1 MTNSI
6 DPLDLTVHNQDALE
20 ELAWAIAA
28 SQGEFALLL
37 ARCNYANLRSQLI
50 EQLQARCQPLELRL
64 ISLRQ
69 SSKTLYSCIREELES
84 GFPDALM
91 ITGFESVENLDEMLA
106 AVNSVRE
113 EFRKNY
119 PFPIVLWIT
128 EGTHRQWL
136 KLAPDFES
144 WATTTDFH
152 IHSKVLMQA
161 LHEAGDRLFATLL
174 APDIDRFYHFL
185 KQESNLGF
193 FKQEI
198 NLGFLQS
205 SEVDSALKEVL
216 TQGQILD
223 PELQACVDFGQGL
236 SATDDGEALG
246 HYQRSLEYWQT
257 QQPLRAALVLFYI
270 GYTRFKVAEKTLNP
284 EWEQVRQPL
293 QQCITMVQPEEA
305 PGLIARSITW
315 LERTLQK
322 LEDWKALETLAQ
334 RGQVIHQQYGTPI
347 LLVQDYGFLARAA
360 LEQQQWTV
368 ARQTTQQGLEILEQ
382 IPTDRRWLEQRL
394 LMFLAQAERSLNQTD
409 RAIAHLQQ
417 AQALGDQGYPKAHI
431 RALQELHDLY
441 FEQHQYL
448 EAFQTKQEQLSIE
461 QQYGIRAFVGAGR
474 LRAKR
479 EEGQAELWQIYTPVP
494 VQGKVAAE
502 IEAAGRQHD
511 LERLLERIGRN
522 DSRLIVI
529 HGNSGVGKSSLVNA
543 GLVPALRRKPIGIR
557 ANMPVVTR
565 VYTNWAEELHHQ
577 LERSLQ
583 QAGRTTEHLTA
594 IDQPSSDSLLTVFR
608 QLDAQNLR
616 LVLIFDQFEEFFFVY
631 PQPEQRR
638 SFFQFLAECLQ
649 ILSLNVVVLLRE
661 DYLHLLLECDRLPE
675 MSNTGIDIL
684 SQNVRYP
691 LGNFSPTGATAIINT
706 LIDRARIYFDPEPA
720 LIEQLV
726 QDLAEELGA
735 VRPIE
740 LQIVGAQLQA
750 DQITRLAQYQALGA
764 DPKNELVERYLADVV
779 KDCGKENDLAAQLV
793 LYLLTNENDTRPLK
807 TKAELAEN
815 MGDEASKLDL
825 VLEILSRSGLVMLLP
840 EVPADRYQLVHDYL
854 VPYIRRE
861 QTRDLLKDL
870 AEEREQRKLSDEK
883 LKHFLKRALA
893 ASMVAGMGF
902 AGLAILAVGSAQQAD
917 AQRKRAEIGEFESL
931 NQSSELQVDSGR
943 NFAALLDSFRAVER
957 LKQTDWATPDRQ
969 MQTTALLQQSIYR
982 VQERNTLD
990 RHTAQVWGV
999 SFSPDGKTIAS
1010 ASADKTV
1017 KLWNAEG
1024 KELKTLKGHTAEV
1037 YGVSFSPVG
1046 ASLSSD
1052 IGKTIAS
1059 ASLDK
1064 TVKLWNAAGK
1074 ELKTLR
1080 GHTAAVWGV
1089 SFSPDGKTIASASAD
1104 NTVKLWNAEGKELK
1118 TLKGHTAG
1126 VYGVS
1131 FSPDSKT
1138 IASASLDKT
1147 VKLWNAEG
1155 KELKTLRGHTAAV
1168 WGVSFSPD
1176 GKTIATA
1183 SLDKTVKLW
1192 NAEGKELK
1200 TLKGHTA
1207 EVYGVSFSPDG
1218 KTIASAS
1225 LDNTVKL
1232 WNAAGKEL
1240 KTLKG
1245 HTAAVYGVS
1254 FSPDGKTIAS
1264 ASLDKTVKL
1273 WNAAGKELKTL
1284 KGHTA
1289 EVIDVS
1295 FSPVGASL
1303 SSDIGKTIASASLD
1317 NTVKLWNA
1325 DGKELKTLKGHTAA
1339 VNGVSFSPDGKT
1351 IASASLDKTVKL
1363 WNADGKELK
1372 TLKGHT
1378 AEVIGVSF
1386 SPDGKT
1392 IASASLDK
1400 TVKLWNAAG
1409 KELKTLKG
1417 HTAAV
1422 IGVSFSPDGK
1432 TIASASLD
1440 NTVKLWNA
1448 EGKELKTLKGHT
1460 AEVNGVSFSPDSKTI
1475 VSASWDNTVKLW
1487 NADGKELKTLKGH
1500 TAAVYG
1506 VSFSPDGKTIA
1517 SASEDKTVK
1526 LWNAAGKELK
1536 TLKGHTAAV
1545 YGVSFSPDGKTIASA
1560 SLDNT
1565 VKLWNLNFGDLVAQG
1580 CDWLKDYLTTHPD
1593 ALEELSGC
1601 QTPALWVAAAPTW
1614 VMNGDDLARAG
1625 KQPEAITLYRK
1636 AQSRNPGLKF
1646 DPATKAQQLTSQ
1658 GAAERLIDESTS
1670 HAKRGE
1676 VKDALSAVSQAQA
1689 LYPQVKITVDD
1700 WDNLCWYGSLHGS
1713 PRNVLFACEKSVAM
1727 APQDEL
1733 GYYRDARGVAR
1744 AMTGNTAGAVA
1755 DFQAYTRWITE
1766 SKRKAKRQRW
1776 IKDLQAG
1783 RNPFTPAEIKKLLE

>member
-6 DPLDLTVHNQDALE
+6 DPLDLTVHKQDALE

-1074 ELKTLR
+1074 ELKTL
-1080 GHTAAVWGV
+1080 
-1089 SFSPDGKTIASASAD
+1089 
-1104 NTVKLWNAEGKELK
+1104 
-1118 TLKGHTAG
+1118 
-1126 VYGVS
+1126 
-1131 FSPDSKT
+1131 
-1138 IASASLDKT
+1138 
-1147 VKLWNAEG
+1147 
-1155 KELKTLRGHTAAV
+1155 
-1168 WGVSFSPD
+1168 
-1176 GKTIATA
+1176 
-1183 SLDKTVKLW
+1183 
-1192 NAEGKELK
+1192 
-1200 TLKGHTA
+1200 
-1207 EVYGVSFSPDG
+1207 
-1218 KTIASAS
+1218 
-1225 LDNTVKL
+1225 
-1232 WNAAGKEL
+1232 
-1240 KTLKG
+1240 
-1245 HTAAVYGVS
+1245 
-1254 FSPDGKTIAS
+1254 
-1264 ASLDKTVKL
+1264 
-1273 WNAAGKELKTL
+1273 

-1325 DGKELKTLKGHTAA
+1325 DGKELKTLKGHTA
-1339 VNGVSFSPDGKT
+1339 
-1351 IASASLDKTVKL
+1351 
-1363 WNADGKELK
+1363 
-1372 TLKGHT
+1372 
-1378 AEVIGVSF
+1378 EVI
-1386 SPDGKT
+1386 
-1392 IASASLDK
+1392 
-1400 TVKLWNAAG
+1400 
-1409 KELKTLKG
+1409 
-1417 HTAAV
+1417 
-1422 IGVSFSPDGK
+1422 
-1432 TIASASLD
+1432 
-1440 NTVKLWNA
+1440 
-1448 EGKELKTLKGHT
+1448 
-1460 AEVNGVSFSPDSKTI
+1460 
-1475 VSASWDNTVKLW
+1475 
-1487 NADGKELKTLKGH
+1487 
-1500 TAAVYG
+1500 
-1506 VSFSPDGKTIA
+1506 
-1517 SASEDKTVK
+1517 
-1526 LWNAAGKELK
+1526 
-1536 TLKGHTAAV
+1536 
-1545 YGVSFSPDGKTIASA
+1545 GVSFSPDGKTIASA

>member
-1037 YGVSFSPVG
+1037 
-1046 ASLSSD
+1046 
-1052 IGKTIAS
+1052 
-1059 ASLDK
+1059 
-1064 TVKLWNAAGK
+1064 
-1074 ELKTLR
+1074 
-1080 GHTAAVWGV
+1080 
-1089 SFSPDGKTIASASAD
+1089 
-1104 NTVKLWNAEGKELK
+1104 
-1118 TLKGHTAG
+1118 
-1126 VYGVS
+1126 
-1131 FSPDSKT
+1131 
-1138 IASASLDKT
+1138 
-1147 VKLWNAEG
+1147 
-1155 KELKTLRGHTAAV
+1155 
-1168 WGVSFSPD
+1168 
-1176 GKTIATA
+1176 
-1183 SLDKTVKLW
+1183 
-1192 NAEGKELK
+1192 
-1200 TLKGHTA
+1200 
-1207 EVYGVSFSPDG
+1207 
-1218 KTIASAS
+1218 
-1225 LDNTVKL
+1225 
-1232 WNAAGKEL
+1232 
-1240 KTLKG
+1240 
-1245 HTAAVYGVS
+1245 
-1254 FSPDGKTIAS
+1254 
-1264 ASLDKTVKL
+1264 
-1273 WNAAGKELKTL
+1273 
-1284 KGHTA
+1284 
-1289 EVIDVS
+1289 
-1295 FSPVGASL
+1295 
-1303 SSDIGKTIASASLD
+1303 
-1317 NTVKLWNA
+1317 
-1325 DGKELKTLKGHTAA
+1325 
-1339 VNGVSFSPDGKT
+1339 
-1351 IASASLDKTVKL
+1351 
-1363 WNADGKELK
+1363 
-1372 TLKGHT
+1372 
-1378 AEVIGVSF
+1378 
-1386 SPDGKT
+1386 
-1392 IASASLDK
+1392 
-1400 TVKLWNAAG
+1400 
-1409 KELKTLKG
+1409 
-1417 HTAAV
+1417 
-1422 IGVSFSPDGK
+1422 
-1432 TIASASLD
+1432 
-1440 NTVKLWNA
+1440 
-1448 EGKELKTLKGHT
+1448 
-1460 AEVNGVSFSPDSKTI
+1460 NGVSFSPDSKTI